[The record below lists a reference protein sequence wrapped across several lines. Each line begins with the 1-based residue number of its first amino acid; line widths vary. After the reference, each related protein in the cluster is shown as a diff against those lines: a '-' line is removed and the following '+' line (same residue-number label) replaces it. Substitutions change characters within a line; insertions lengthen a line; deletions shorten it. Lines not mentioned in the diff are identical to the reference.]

1 MIQPMGSKIYKVLF
15 MLIGIGTL
23 AYMIQAMGIDEIWNN
38 LEKIGWWFFPVL
50 GSWAVLY
57 WMNAMAFKAIIE
69 EPELPQTDVPFW
81 KVLQLT
87 ISGYAIN
94 YITPFVALGGE
105 PYRIIELKKYVGG
118 SKAGSSVLLYGVMH
132 ILSHILFWVAS
143 VFLILWFVPAS
154 TMVNAACA
162 AIFVMAIICTWLFT
176 KFYKK
181 GITVSL
187 LKALSKLPLVGKKV
201 NHLLETKY
209 ETLND
214 VDQQVKN
221 LFQNRRD
228 RFYKALFW
236 EFVARVVG
244 CFEIYFI
251 GLALDINIDFVD
263 AMIISSGSSLFANL
277 VFFFPMQLGTREG
290 GLAMAVMSIGLP
302 AKVGIFMGVVTRIRE
317 IVWIMIGLGWMSL
330 VKKK

>member
-1 MIQPMGSKIYKVLF
+1 MGSKIYKVLF

-38 LEKIGWWFFPVL
+38 LEKIGWWFLPVL

-317 IVWIMIGLGWMSL
+317 IVWIIIGLGWMSL

>member
-1 MIQPMGSKIYKVLF
+1 MGSKIYKVLF

-23 AYMIQAMGIDEIWNN
+23 AYMIHAMGIDEIWNN
-38 LEKIGWWFFPVL
+38 LENIGWWFLPVL

-57 WMNAMAFKAIIE
+57 WMNAMAFKAIIQ
-69 EPELPQTDVPFW
+69 EPELPQTNVPFW

-105 PYRIIELKKYVGG
+105 PYRIMELKNYVGG

-154 TMVNAACA
+154 TMVNVACA

-201 NHLLETKY
+201 GNLLETKY

-221 LFQNRRD
+221 LFQNRRG
-228 RFYKALFW
+228 RFYTALFW

-251 GLALDINIDFVD
+251 GLALDINIDFID

>member
-38 LEKIGWWFFPVL
+38 LEKIGWWFLPVL

-57 WMNAMAFKAIIE
+57 WMNAMAFKAIIQ

-105 PYRIIELKKYVGG
+105 PYRIMELKNYVGG

-154 TMVNAACA
+154 TMVDVACA
-162 AIFVMAIICTWLFT
+162 VIFVMAIICTWLFT

-201 NHLLETKY
+201 GHLLETKF

-251 GLALDINIDFVD
+251 GLALDINIDFID

>member
-1 MIQPMGSKIYKVLF
+1 MGSKIYKVLF

-38 LEKIGWWFFPVL
+38 LEKIGWWFLPVL

-57 WMNAMAFKAIIE
+57 WMNAMAFKAIIQ

-105 PYRIIELKKYVGG
+105 PYRIMELKNYVGS

-154 TMVNAACA
+154 TMVDVACA
-162 AIFVMAIICTWLFT
+162 VIFVMAIICTWLFT

-201 NHLLETKY
+201 GHLLETKF

-251 GLALDINIDFVD
+251 GLALDINIDFID

>member
-1 MIQPMGSKIYKVLF
+1 MGSKIYKVLF

-23 AYMIQAMGIDEIWNN
+23 AYMIHAMGIDEIWNN
-38 LEKIGWWFFPVL
+38 LEKIGWWFLPVL

-57 WMNAMAFKAIIE
+57 WMNAMAFKAIIQ
-69 EPELPQTDVPFW
+69 EPQLPQTNVPFW

-87 ISGYAIN
+87 VSGYAIN

-105 PYRIIELKKYVGG
+105 PYRIMELKNYVGG

-154 TMVNAACA
+154 TMVNVACA
-162 AIFVMAIICTWLFT
+162 VIFVMAIICTWLFT

-187 LKALSKLPLVGKKV
+187 LKALSKLPFVGKKV
-201 NHLLETKY
+201 DNLLESKY

-221 LFQNRRD
+221 LFQNCRD
-228 RFYKALFW
+228 RFYTALFW

>member
-23 AYMIQAMGIDEIWNN
+23 AYMIHAMGIDEIWNN
-38 LEKIGWWFFPVL
+38 LENIGWWFLPVL

-57 WMNAMAFKAIIE
+57 WMNAMAFKAIIQ
-69 EPELPQTDVPFW
+69 EPELPQTNVPFW

-105 PYRIIELKKYVGG
+105 PYRIMELKNYVGG

-154 TMVNAACA
+154 TMVNVACA

-201 NHLLETKY
+201 GNLLETKY

-221 LFQNRRD
+221 LFQNRRG
-228 RFYKALFW
+228 RFYTALFW

-251 GLALDINIDFVD
+251 GLALDINIDFID

>member
-1 MIQPMGSKIYKVLF
+1 MGSKIYKVLF

-23 AYMIQAMGIDEIWNN
+23 AYMIRAMGVEEIWTN
-38 LEKIGWWFFPVL
+38 LEKIGWWFLPVL

-57 WMNAMAFKAIIE
+57 WMNAIAFKAIIQ
-69 EPELPQTDVPFW
+69 EPQLLQTDVPFW

-87 ISGYAIN
+87 VSGYAIN

-105 PYRIIELKKYVGG
+105 PYRIIELKNYVGG

-132 ILSHILFWVAS
+132 ILSHILFWVVS

-154 TMVNAACA
+154 TLVDVACA
-162 AIFVMAIICTWLFT
+162 VIFVMAIVCTWLFT

-187 LKALSKLPLVGKKV
+187 LRALSGLPLVGKKI
-201 NHLLETKY
+201 NNLLEAKF

-221 LFQNRRD
+221 LFQNRRG
-228 RFYKALFW
+228 RFYTALFW

-244 CFEIYFI
+244 CLEIYFI
-251 GLALDINIDFVD
+251 GLALDINIDFID

-302 AKVGIFMGVVTRIRE
+302 ASVGIFMGIVTRIRE
-317 IVWIMIGLGWMSL
+317 IVWIIIGLGWMSL

>member
-1 MIQPMGSKIYKVLF
+1 

-38 LEKIGWWFFPVL
+38 LEKIGWWFLPVL
-50 GSWAVLY
+50 GSWAILY
-57 WMNAMAFKAIIE
+57 WMNAMAFKAIIQ
-69 EPELPQTDVPFW
+69 EPQLPQTNVPFW

-105 PYRIIELKKYVGG
+105 PYRIMELKNYVGG

-154 TMVNAACA
+154 TMVDVACA
-162 AIFVMAIICTWLFT
+162 VIFVMAIICTWLFT

-201 NHLLETKY
+201 GHLLETKF

-228 RFYKALFW
+228 RFYIALFW

-251 GLALDINIDFVD
+251 GLALDINIDFID

>member
-1 MIQPMGSKIYKVLF
+1 MGSKIYKVLF

-38 LEKIGWWFFPVL
+38 LENIGWWFLPVL

-154 TMVNAACA
+154 TMVNVACA

-176 KFYKK
+176 RFYKK

>member
-1 MIQPMGSKIYKVLF
+1 MGSKIYKVLF

-23 AYMIQAMGIDEIWNN
+23 AYMIHAMGVQEIWTN
-38 LEKIGWWFFPVL
+38 LEKIGWWFLPVL

-57 WMNAMAFKAIIE
+57 WMNAMAFKAIIQ
-69 EPELPQTDVPFW
+69 EPQLPQTNVPFW

-87 ISGYAIN
+87 VSGYAIN

-105 PYRIIELKKYVGG
+105 PYRIIELKNYVGG

-132 ILSHILFWVAS
+132 ILSHILFWVVS

-154 TMVNAACA
+154 TLVDVACA
-162 AIFVMAIICTWLFT
+162 VIFVMAIVCTWLFT

-187 LKALSKLPLVGKKV
+187 LKTLSRLPLVGKKI
-201 NHLLETKY
+201 NNLLEAKF

-228 RFYKALFW
+228 RFYIALFW

-251 GLALDINIDFVD
+251 GLALDINIDFID

-302 AKVGIFMGVVTRIRE
+302 ASVGIFMGIVTRIRE